1 MKETLPT
8 NVIKGQTHKE
18 IVRTSVTKNV
28 VRNSKVHPELVRSSV
43 LRTTVRQGPA
53 RAELHASADVS
64 STTTINQT
72 VDLGT
77 TNLGTFETNTIGVE
91 GGDNE
96 GTVGYG
102 TSVIEGANATAFQ
115 TTTTTESAGFG
126 IEGGDNA
133 GTVGY
138 GTSMIQGA
146 TTTEQAGF
154 GIEGG
159 DNAGTVGYGTSM
171 IQGATSS
178 VVGLPTA
185 ATNTL
190 TSTISTNYLP
200 GPYISSVE
208 ETA

>member
-1 MKETLPT
+1 M
-8 NVIKGQTHKE
+8 I
-18 IVRTSVTKNV
+18 
-28 VRNSKVHPELVRSSV
+28 
-43 LRTTVRQGPA
+43 QG
-53 RAELHASADVS
+53 
-64 STTTINQT
+64 
-72 VDLGT
+72 
-77 TNLGTFETNTIGVE
+77 
-91 GGDNE
+91 
-96 GTVGYG
+96 
-102 TSVIEGANATAFQ
+102 AT

-146 TTTEQAGF
+146 TTTESAGF
-154 GIEGG
+154 GLEGG

-171 IQGATSS
+171 IQGTTSS

-200 GPYISSVE
+200 GPYISAVE